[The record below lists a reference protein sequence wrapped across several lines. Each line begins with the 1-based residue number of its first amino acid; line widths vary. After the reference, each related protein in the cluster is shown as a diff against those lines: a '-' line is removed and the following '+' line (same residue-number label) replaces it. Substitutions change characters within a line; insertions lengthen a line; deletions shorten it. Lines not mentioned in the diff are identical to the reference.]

1 MGRNNHLVQLGC
13 GILYL
18 SSFVEELL
26 VVVAGL
32 FIVFEDVGVCV
43 GDIEIGGDGAWIIRQ
58 VFLPGFHSLRIMLSQ
73 VIAFALGEC
82 DRFHDGCIR
91 AQEFL
96 GEIQIVQ
103 PLRIPFGIDA
113 DHTKTIGTAR
123 MLHAADEEGE
133 LEILIGS
140 LKVFYL

>member
-18 SSFVEELL
+18 SCFVEELL

-58 VFLPGFHSLRIMLSQ
+58 VFLPGFHGFRVVLGQI
-73 VIAFALGEC
+73 IALALGKGN
-82 DRFHDGCIR
+82 RLHDGCIR
-91 AQEFL
+91 TQEFF
-96 GEIQIVQ
+96 GEVQIVQ

-133 LEILIGS
+133 LEILICS
-140 LKVFYL
+140 LKVLYL